1 LQFKN
6 IVLDIDGTLIDD
18 HLELSDRTIRAINTL
33 ADAGKR
39 IIFCTGRMHGST
51 VKIIEKFF
59 PGRVFP
65 IISYNGSMVI
75 IPGRAEPV
83 IHHKID
89 PQTSKE
95 IIRFLRE
102 NGVHGHIYVDDR
114 LISEVDNDEIQN
126 YSVHSGMDYSI
137 VDDLIEFIDKKDA
150 PVKILAIGEPEILES
165 VERTGIAQFSD
176 KVNIFKS
183 FSIYLDFIPKAT
195 NKGIALEELA
205 DYMNF
210 NLNETMMIG
219 DGDNDVFAFEVV
231 NYSVAMQ
238 NATPKLKEYADS
250 ITEKDNNNEGA
261 YHALA
266 RIFGD
271 LIGQV

>member
-1 LQFKN
+1 LPFEN
-6 IVLDIDGTLIDD
+6 IVLDIDGTVIDD
-18 HLELSDRTIRAINTL
+18 NLVLSGNTVRAINKL

-51 VKIIEKFF
+51 VKIIREFF
-59 PGRVFP
+59 PGRNFP

-75 IPGRAEPV
+75 IPGQAEPV
-83 IHHKID
+83 IHHQID
-89 PQTSKE
+89 PRTSKE
-95 IIRFLRE
+95 IIRFLRK
-102 NGVHGHIYVDDR
+102 NNVHGHIYVDDR
-114 LISEVDNDEIQN
+114 LISEVDNDEIRN
-126 YSVHSGMDYSI
+126 YSIHSGMDYVI
-137 VDDLIEFIDKKDA
+137 VDDLIEFIDRKDA
-150 PVKILAIGEPEILES
+150 PVKILAIGEPEILEE
-165 VERTGIAQFSD
+165 VEKTGIEKFSD

-231 NYSVAMQ
+231 NYSIAMQ
-238 NATPKLKEYADS
+238 NATPKLKENADS
-250 ITEKDNNNEGA
+250 ITEKDNNHEGA
-261 YHALA
+261 YYALA
-266 RIFGD
+266 QLFDDI
-271 LIGQV
+271 IGPV